1 MLHHVAH
8 FALLAAVA
16 GAGAAPPGTDLPGGG
31 RDLDTAAARQGL
43 DRLIVAMS
51 DVAPAEVVVCPLID
65 VAVVDTTF
73 ERAGVD
79 TPLDDWLLEVRD
91 TDGLTCA
98 GSHLGFEDDPSFPQF
113 DVELTVVDRPASNA
127 GESTGEALTVTD
139 LPGGT
144 TGSCAADRFVT
155 ICEELWQQD
164 GFEVHL
170 LVTDRVYFDR
180 VTASTVLGGLVPV
193 IVANL
198 AGGATDVADPLS
210 DVSDTEV
217 NAATAGLHQFV
228 GANAEAIESDG
239 ERLDC
244 PAITGPDFES
254 ALDAVG
260 FDIDVDDDWNASLTP
275 VTFPDDLDPVPIR
288 LTCSGGSD
296 PQARVDVID
305 FGDPAA
311 ADEFVASVGIA
322 EGGSAA
328 DLQPGDLTVGTC
340 VSESGLRFCTEW
352 WRDDG
357 LVVGAWLVSDSQP
370 IGDGDAA
377 TVLVDVL
384 PDVLANLSDVQT

>member
-1 MLHHVAH
+1 M
-8 FALLAAVA
+8 
-16 GAGAAPPGTDLPGGG
+16 
-31 RDLDTAAARQGL
+31 
-43 DRLIVAMS
+43 
-51 DVAPAEVVVCPLID
+51 
-65 VAVVDTTF
+65 
-73 ERAGVD
+73 
-79 TPLDDWLLEVRD
+79 
-91 TDGLTCA
+91 
-98 GSHLGFEDDPSFPQF
+98 
-113 DVELTVVDRPASNA
+113 
-127 GESTGEALTVTD
+127 
-139 LPGGT
+139 
-144 TGSCAADRFVT
+144 
-155 ICEELWQQD
+155 
-164 GFEVHL
+164 
-170 LVTDRVYFDR
+170 
-180 VTASTVLGGLVPV
+180 
-193 IVANL
+193 
-198 AGGATDVADPLS
+198 
-210 DVSDTEV
+210 
-217 NAATAGLHQFV
+217 
-228 GANAEAIESDG
+228 
-239 ERLDC
+239 
-244 PAITGPDFES
+244 
-254 ALDAVG
+254 
-260 FDIDVDDDWNASLTP
+260 DDDWNASLTP